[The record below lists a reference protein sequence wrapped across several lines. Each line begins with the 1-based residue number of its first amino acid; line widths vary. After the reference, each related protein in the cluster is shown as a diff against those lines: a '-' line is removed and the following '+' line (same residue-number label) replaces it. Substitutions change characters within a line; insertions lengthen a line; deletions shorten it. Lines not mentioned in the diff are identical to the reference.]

1 MTGESFIDV
10 DFCQQAKAG
19 QVVAGDVF
27 LSRKIKEEG
36 RIISVLSDGLG
47 SGVKASVLANLTA
60 TMALRY
66 TSAFVD
72 VRQSAKTIM
81 DTLPVCEKRKI
92 SYSTFTIVDL
102 DEDGKTRVI
111 EHGNPPLVLLR
122 GQTPVPIERAS
133 FTLEAWKDR
142 VIHYSEFDT
151 QLGDR
156 IVYFSDGVSQSG
168 LGRAGLPLGWG
179 QDRVDGFSAANKSS
193 AENEISSREL
203 SRRLVAEAADERRS
217 RGEGRHHL
225 RRDLL
230 SAAAPAAGHHR
241 PAVQQGARRRTGRTG
256 ANFQRTE
263 SHLRRHHGEHR
274 FAPAEPA
281 GHDGADATSFRKF
294 RPPRRWTGVDLV
306 TEGTVTLAKAAEML
320 ERGAAGRCRAQKP
333 RKRSG
338 GADAAKRHRGIRRG
352 HAHQRGASGSE
363 RAGGTG
369 FAPEHRP
376 QNRLAAGEPLFQRI
390 ARAVHLIFFAAKCA
404 SAKSR
409 KLSQSDG
416 STSCWPV

>member
-10 DFCQQAKAG
+10 DFCRQAKAG

-36 RIISVLSDGLG
+36 RIITVLSDGLG
-47 SGVKASVLANLTA
+47 SGVKAGMLANLTA

-81 DTLPVCEKRKI
+81 DTLPVCEQRKI

-102 DEDGKTRVI
+102 DADGKTRVI

-133 FTLEAWKDR
+133 LTLETWKDR

-156 IVYFSDGVSQSG
+156 IVFFSDGVSQSG

-179 QDRVDGFSAANKSS
+179 QDRVIDFLQRQIS

-203 SRRLVAEAADERRS
+203 SRKLVAEALANDGRAAKDDLTCGTIYYRRPRRLLVITGPPFSKERDGELAELVQTFDGRKAICGGTTASIVS
-217 RGEGRHHL
+217 RLLGRPVTM
-225 RRDLL
+225 DLKNL
-230 SAAAPAAGHHR
+230 DPEIPP
-241 PAVQQGARRRTGRTG
+241 PAVM
-256 ANFQRTE
+256 E
-263 SHLRRHHGEHR
+263 
-274 FAPAEPA
+274 
-281 GHDGADATSFRKF
+281 
-294 RPPRRWTGVDLV
+294 GVDLV
-306 TEGTVTLAKAAEML
+306 TEGTVTLAKVAEIL
-320 ERGAAGRCRAQKP
+320 ERGNPSEAV
-333 RKRSG
+333 RKNPATDLVSLMLQSDIVEFIVGTR
-338 GADAAKRHRGIRRG
+338 INE
-352 HAHQRGASGSE
+352 AHQDPNIPVELDLRRNIVRNISVLLETRYLKEA
-363 RAGGTG
+363 
-369 FAPEHRP
+369 
-376 QNRLAAGEPLFQRI
+376 RLQ
-390 ARAVHLIFFAAKCA
+390 FF
-404 SAKSR
+404 
-409 KLSQSDG
+409 
-416 STSCWPV
+416 